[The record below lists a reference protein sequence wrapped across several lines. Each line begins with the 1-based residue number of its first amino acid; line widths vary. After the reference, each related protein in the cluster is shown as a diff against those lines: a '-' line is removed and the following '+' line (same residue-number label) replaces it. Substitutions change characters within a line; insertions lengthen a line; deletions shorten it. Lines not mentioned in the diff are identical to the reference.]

1 MLKIILHCNFPNF
14 RHVSNTSVPLIQ
26 VHGPPGQG
34 PVFLAGTCG
43 APGGGDRDDEAEDA
57 GTWSTTV
64 YSTLYTIVYSELY
77 TIVYITMYTTV
88 YITMYTT
95 VYSTL

>member
-1 MLKIILHCNFPNF
+1 M
-14 RHVSNTSVPLIQ
+14 PLIQ

-57 GTWSTTV
+57 GTW
-64 YSTLYTIVYSELY
+64 
-77 TIVYITMYTTV
+77 
-88 YITMYTT
+88 YTT
-95 VYSTL
+95 VYSTLDTSWTLLVHYSRGLPINQKLVNYRVFFFPEVYISGGTSEFI